1 MKQDRDNLKSP
12 THKRV
17 GKLLLLSGCC
27 IMVGGLIQLSAAP
40 MPAAIITLL
49 VSVAV
54 NAAGAYLLLVHK

>member
-1 MKQDRDNLKSP
+1 MKQDRDNRKSP

-17 GKLLLLSGCC
+17 GKLLLL
-27 IMVGGLIQLSAAP
+27 VGGFILAAGLILLAAAP
-40 MPAAIITLL
+40 MPAAVITLL

>member
-1 MKQDRDNLKSP
+1 MKQDRDNRKSP

-17 GKLLLLSGCC
+17 GKLLLIVGCC
-27 IMVGGLIQLSAAP
+27 IMAAGLILLAAAP
-40 MPAAIITLL
+40 MPAAVITLL